1 MASSQKSTRRR
12 KKQQPVHTLEEVFN
26 QVSSAT
32 ESSLN
37 APPGRVVLTPRSA
50 EACLKLGVNPEIL
63 KIRDIDSFWEPGID
77 AAVQRLRHEA
87 YVQRRHDTMKACR
100 LERKR
105 IINAAFDAHGGF
117 EPGNEGLTPEQLLK
131 QQQEQS
137 STLIQMELAR
147 IEKMQKRQE
156 KELEQMIQYEI
167 NRAKLQEDMTQRIEE
182 ARRREEERKRQAD
195 KRARLAAEEKR
206 LKEMQR
212 AAMEEMEE
220 ENRRQIARE
229 MHQREKEL
237 ADKREA
243 DLKAYKKRMM
253 EEQKERD
260 EKAAEHKATVQK
272 YFADEQLRLRQRLE
286 SMNFHEAKKQAAY
299 EEKAAQLA
307 EVRAYVCCTAFA
319 QAFFACCCQ
328 FVSLS
333 HVGSYMANPDAY
345 WARVGGADEAREDR
359 EAPGDEHDDGG
370 EDRGE
375 AQAGLFGQAS
385 APRPAAGAAPRAAG
399 ARAPV
404 AQPGA

>member
-1 MASSQKSTRRR
+1 MPSSSPSKSHLLTISISQPSPGAASVASSQKSTRRR

-182 ARRREEERKRQAD
+182 ARRREEFKRRVVAEARRKLLQEHAAALRGFLPRGVIVSPAD
-195 KRARLAAEEKR
+195 LEILKAFDGNKDGELNAEE
-206 LKEMQR
+206 M
-212 AAMEEMEE
+212 A
-220 ENRRQIARE
+220 
-229 MHQREKEL
+229 L
-237 ADKREA
+237 A
-243 DLKAYKKRMM
+243 
-253 EEQKERD
+253 
-260 EKAAEHKATVQK
+260 
-272 YFADEQLRLRQRLE
+272 
-286 SMNFHEAKKQAAY
+286 QAAF
-299 EEKAAQLA
+299 Q
-307 EVRAYVCCTAFA
+307 AFA
-319 QAFFACCCQ
+319 
-328 FVSLS
+328 
-333 HVGSYMANPDAY
+333 P
-345 WARVGGADEAREDR
+345 GA
-359 EAPGDEHDDGG
+359 
-370 EDRGE
+370 
-375 AQAGLFGQAS
+375 
-385 APRPAAGAAPRAAG
+385 RAAG
-399 ARAPV
+399 AVVVRH
-404 AQPGA
+404 

>member
-1 MASSQKSTRRR
+1 LTISISQPSPGAASVASSQKSTRRR

-182 ARRREEERKRQAD
+182 ARRREEFKRRVVAEARRKLLQEHAAALRVSNPGCYPTGGILLLQGYNTDQLKYGTGGPKQIEYLYTESLLRESFPALEFLH
-195 KRARLAAEEKR
+195 LAS
-206 LKEMQR
+206 
-212 AAMEEMEE
+212 
-220 ENRRQIARE
+220 
-229 MHQREKEL
+229 HEKEVSEGKGHQGMSAL
-237 ADKREA
+237 L
-243 DLKAYKKRMM
+243 DL
-253 EEQKERD
+253 
-260 EKAAEHKATVQK
+260 V
-272 YFADEQLRLRQRLE
+272 
-286 SMNFHEAKKQAAY
+286 
-299 EEKAAQLA
+299 
-307 EVRAYVCCTAFA
+307 
-319 QAFFACCCQ
+319 
-328 FVSLS
+328 
-333 HVGSYMANPDAY
+333 
-345 WARVGGADEAREDR
+345 AR
-359 EAPGDEHDDGG
+359 
-370 EDRGE
+370 
-375 AQAGLFGQAS
+375 
-385 APRPAAGAAPRAAG
+385 RPAAATTTAATAK
-399 ARAPV
+399 
-404 AQPGA
+404 QP